1 MRVFKNMNVRYKIM
15 LPLLTLAAI
24 MLLMGVISYS
34 GMSRI
39 MATSTDISEDTA
51 QCLNMVGE
59 LDADFQRMTRIAYN
73 HIIVEDDATS
83 KELEVEID
91 DVYTSM
97 QSVQEQFEALLD
109 YGTDEV
115 SLYEQF
121 TKEFEVFKV
130 DFAELIAL
138 SSAGQDEEAL
148 ALANGTLTS
157 DITAVNTCID
167 QLKNY
172 EMESVTDGIAANK
185 SAYTAAVSLSS
196 GFLIFG
202 LLMTVG
208 TILLCNV
215 EIVSPILKMNRDL
228 IEIIEGIKAGK
239 GDLTKRITVVGK
251 DEIGRLSGSVD
262 SFIET
267 LQGIMSKI
275 TDNSS
280 ALDAI
285 VTQVSGNVA
294 SANGSSC
301 DISAAMEQ
309 LSASMEEVAATASS
323 VNTRAGEVGDNVN
336 EIADASG
343 NLSNYANEME
353 KRASDLESTAVS
365 NKDNTSRVIEEILGS
380 LKKAMEDSKSVDH
393 VNDLTNEILS
403 ISSQTN
409 LLALNA
415 SIEAARAGEAGK
427 GFAVVADEIRQ
438 LADSSRET
446 ASNIQNINNM
456 VTTAVHELVKNSD
469 EIVKYINDTILPDY
483 DGFVQSGKQYRDDA
497 VHVNEIVTRFN
508 DMSGGLQ
515 TIITEITGSIS
526 GISVAIDESANA
538 VTMAAMNTNDL
549 VEEITQISKQMEDN
563 STISIQLK
571 EEADR
576 FVKL

>member
-1 MRVFKNMNVRYKIM
+1 MRIFKNMKIRYKIM

-24 MLLMGVISYS
+24 MLLMGVMSYT

-39 MATSTDISEDTA
+39 MATSTDISENTA
-51 QCLNMVGE
+51 QCLNLVGE
-59 LDADFQRMTRIAYN
+59 FDANFQQMSRIAYN
-73 HIIVEDDATS
+73 HIIVEDDETS
-83 KELEVEID
+83 RKLEVQID
-91 DVYTSM
+91 DVFASM
-97 QSVQEQFEALLD
+97 KSAQEQFEALLNF
-109 YGTDEV
+109 GSEEV

-121 TKEFEVFKV
+121 TAAYEVFIA
-130 DFAELIAL
+130 DFTELITL
-138 SSAGQDEEAL
+138 SANNQDDEAL
-148 ALANGTLTS
+148 ALANGAFTD
-157 DITAVNTCID
+157 DIEAVDNCIV

-172 EMESVTDGIAANK
+172 EMGSVSDGIAANK
-185 SAYTAAVSLSS
+185 SAYTTSVAVSS

-202 LLMTVG
+202 LIMTAG

-215 EIVSPILKMNRDL
+215 EIVTPILKMNNDL
-228 IEIIEGIKAGK
+228 IEMIEDINAGK
-239 GDLTKRITVVGK
+239 GDLTRRIIIVGK
-251 DEIGRLSGSVD
+251 DEIARLSDSVNK
-262 SFIET
+262 FIET

-275 TDNSS
+275 TENSS
-280 ALDAI
+280 ALDTI
-285 VTQVSGNVA
+285 VTQVSENVS
-294 SANGSSC
+294 SANASSC
-301 DISAAMEQ
+301 DISAAMEE
-309 LSASMEEVAATASS
+309 LSASMEEVAATTSS
-323 VNTRAGEVGDNVN
+323 VNTKSGEVGDNVN

-353 KRASDLESTAVS
+353 KRASDLENTAVS

-380 LKKAMEDSKSVDH
+380 LKKAMEDSKSVDR

-456 VTTAVHELVKNSD
+456 VTSAVHELVRNSD
-469 EIVKYINDTILPDY
+469 EIVKYINETILPDY
-483 DGFVQSGKQYRDDA
+483 DGFVQSGRQYREDA

-508 DMSGGLQ
+508 DMSGDLKA
-515 TIITEITGSIS
+515 IITEIVGSIN

-538 VTMAAMNTNDL
+538 VTTAAMNTNEL
-549 VEEITQISKQMEDN
+549 VDGISQITKQMEDN
-563 STISIQLK
+563 SSISIQLK
-571 EEADR
+571 QEAER